1 MGFNKTMFPNTSPT
15 QQLSKAERK
24 LCKFYKGLRKG
35 ERETLLSFAEFLNTK
50 QTASNKAKKTEA
62 VLQHPILSIAE
73 ENESVVKGIKRLKSS
88 YFMIDDEDLL
98 QQVSS
103 LMSEH
108 IMKGV
113 SAQDVILK
121 IEAVFEQFYQDYKN
135 NFTKNND

>member
-1 MGFNKTMFPNTSPT
+1 MFPNTSPT

-24 LCKFYKGLRKG
+24 LCKFYKSLRES
-35 ERETLLSFAEFLNTK
+35 ERETLLSFAEFLNSK
-50 QTASNKAKKTEA
+50 QTASEVANKVEA
-62 VLQHPILSIAE
+62 VLHKPLLSIAE
-73 ENESVVKGIKRLKSS
+73 DNESVVKGIKRLKTS

-98 QQVSS
+98 HQVSS

-113 SAQDVILK
+113 SAQDVIPK